1 MHIREVTDS
10 PDAQKLLALS
20 QFLISRAQDTDSQ
33 KKISVDAFINLAQ
46 NMGISLNSDNLTTM
60 SQRPPLST
68 VIQTVTP
75 TEIIFRGADQ
85 EQVTD
90 TMTVDQ
96 AQKTVDTMA
105 KRAVDIK

>member
-1 MHIREVTDS
+1 MRLREVTDS

-20 QFLISRAQDTDSQ
+20 QFLISRAQDTNSQ
-33 KKISVDAFINLAQ
+33 KKISVKSYIKLAQ
-46 NMGISLNSDNLTTM
+46 DLDISLTQDNLTTL
-60 SQRPPLST
+60 SQQPPLST

-75 TEIIFRGADQ
+75 TEVIFKGADQ

-96 AQKTVDTMA
+96 AQKTVDAMA
-105 KRAVDIK
+105 KRAVDI

>member
-1 MHIREVTDS
+1 MRLREVTDS

-33 KKISVDAFINLAQ
+33 KKISVSAFVNLAQ
-46 NMGISLNSDNLTTM
+46 NMGISLTPDTLTTM
-60 SQRPPLST
+60 SQQAPLNS

-75 TEIIFRGADQ
+75 TEILFRGAEQ

-96 AQKTVDTMA
+96 AQKTVDSMA
-105 KRAVDIK
+105 KRAIDIG